1 MDPLSGRSALPDPSL
16 AMGGVVDL
24 DYFLETMVVSKPR
37 FEIYDAKFNELVR
50 QHLDTDINSCELRK
64 RSKARIAELRDGLGS
79 LKCFSLG
86 DFRVE
91 LWDRCWSS
99 GDPIF
104 CSDGELL
111 AYARIGIL
119 LVRSFGTKHGI
130 SEESTDAVISRFNK
144 VIGLI
149 GSCVA

>member
-1 MDPLSGRSALPDPSL
+1 M
-16 AMGGVVDL
+16 
-24 DYFLETMVVSKPR
+24 SKPR
-37 FEIYDAKFNELVR
+37 FGIYDAKFNELVR
-50 QHLDTDINSCELRK
+50 QHLDMDINSCELRK

-104 CSDGELL
+104 CSDVELL

-130 SEESTDAVISRFNK
+130 SEESTDSVISRFNE
-144 VIGLI
+144 ILPRL
-149 GSCVA
+149 SLSA